1 VTDYRSIIRAHLE
14 PAFGPVRI
22 EDLTGDAIEAWKA
35 TSPVGNRT
43 KAKILKVLNGVLK
56 RARRVHKLGYNAMA
70 DVEKPRFRSTTAIE
84 VFSREEVWAL
94 VRAAESEQDAWS
106 ARSCLG
112 PSPERY
118 PPWSRS

>member
-1 VTDYRSIIRAHLE
+1 VTDYRSIIRAHQE

-84 VFSREEVWAL
+84 VSRVRRSGRWCALPSPSRTLGRL
-94 VRAAESEQDAWS
+94 VRV
-106 ARSCLG
+106 RSVA
-112 PSPERY
+112 
-118 PPWSRS
+118 